1 MIRPRFP
8 TILALALA
16 GLTVSLA
23 PLSGAAQQRAV
34 GGQQGVM
41 PRTLDGR
48 PDLPG

>member
-23 PLSGAAQQRAV
+23 PLSGAAQQRA
-34 GGQQGVM
+34 M
-41 PRTLDGR
+41 PRTSDGR